1 MIGAALW
8 GAPLFGRLG
17 IEPIY
22 AMAGGVMLGGVAQ
35 LTAQWWALRKLNL
48 LPRVGL
54 GWTSLSQA
62 WKSEGPQR
70 ILQLMAPALLGVS
83 VAQISL
89 LINTQIASH
98 LTPGSVSWLSYAD
111 RLMEFPT
118 AMLGVALGVVLMP
131 QLSAAKAANDN
142 QEFSNMLDWGLR
154 LVLVLA
160 LPCGVALL
168 VFSPAL
174 VAVLYHY
181 GAFNA
186 HDVQQTTVALMGY
199 GVGLI
204 GLVAI
209 KVLAPGFYASQ
220 DTRTPVIIAVS
231 VLVITQLLNVVL
243 VPVFAHAGL
252 ALSIGLGA
260 LINAGWLLIGL
271 RRRGAY
277 VPNKG
282 WWRLIAQ
289 VSLGCSLLGA
299 WLATMTYS
307 LEWTEM
313 QVTPFL
319 RIGSMA
325 GVLLVSALVYFV
337 TLRLSGLNVINLL
350 RR

>member
-1 MIGAALW
+1 MI
-8 GAPLFGRLG
+8 
-17 IEPIY
+17 
-22 AMAGGVMLGGVAQ
+22 
-35 LTAQWWALRKLNL
+35 
-48 LPRVGL
+48 
-54 GWTSLSQA
+54 
-62 WKSEGPQR
+62 
-70 ILQLMAPALLGVS
+70 
-83 VAQISL
+83 
-89 LINTQIASH
+89 
-98 LTPGSVSWLSYAD
+98 
-111 RLMEFPT
+111 
-118 AMLGVALGVVLMP
+118 
-131 QLSAAKAANDN
+131 
-142 QEFSNMLDWGLR
+142 DWGLR

-160 LPCGVALL
+160 LPCAVALL

-199 GVGLI
+199 GVGLV

-243 VPVFAHAGL
+243 VPVLAHAGL

-271 RRRGAY
+271 RRRGSY
-277 VPNKG
+277 MPNKG
-282 WWRLIAQ
+282 WWRLVAQ
-289 VSLGCSLLGA
+289 VSLGCVLLGA
-299 WLATMTYS
+299 WLATMS
-307 LEWTEM
+307 FALDWTEL

-325 GVLLVSALVYFV
+325 GVLLISALIYFV
-337 TLRLSGLNVINLL
+337 TLRCSGLNVINLL

>member
-1 MIGAALW
+1 
-8 GAPLFGRLG
+8 
-17 IEPIY
+17 
-22 AMAGGVMLGGVAQ
+22 
-35 LTAQWWALRKLNL
+35 
-48 LPRVGL
+48 
-54 GWTSLSQA
+54 
-62 WKSEGPQR
+62 
-70 ILQLMAPALLGVS
+70 MAPALLGVS

-118 AMLGVALGVVLMP
+118 ALLGVALGVVLMP
-131 QLSAAKAANDN
+131 QLSAAKAANDS
-142 QEFSNMLDWGLR
+142 QAFSNMLDWGLR

-160 LPCGVALL
+160 LPCAVALL
-168 VFSPAL
+168 VYSNAL
-174 VAVLYHY
+174 VSVLYHY

-186 HDVQQTTVALMGY
+186 HDVQQTSVALMGY
-199 GVGLI
+199 GAGLL

-220 DTRTPVIIAVS
+220 DTRTPVVIAVS

-260 LINAGWLLIGL
+260 LVNAGWLLIGL

-277 VPNKG
+277 VPKHG
-282 WWRLIAQ
+282 WWRLVAQ
-289 VSLGCSLLGA
+289 VLLACALLGA
-299 WLATMTYS
+299 WLATMAHV
-307 LEWTEM
+307 LDWTEM

-319 RIGSMA
+319 RVGSMA
-325 GVLLVSALVYFV
+325 GVLLVSALIYFV
-337 TLRLSGLNVINLL
+337 TLSLSGLNVINLL